1 MECRGQ
7 DTGCVVFMDSTSQQ
21 TRLAMQSKA
30 PRKRSALSR
39 DSIFSRKGRFLA
51 YYETDDEYLREGMI
65 HSLRMALDMW
75 DDKLENAIPVKFQIL
90 MTDSLSSDIEFM
102 TKVYYSRINAQKS
115 RVHNLYKQDHLDTNL
130 IDTMFIN
137 ANVDWNYSRLSDISG
152 GSVNLTTS
160 FLRHIAHILGFG
172 ISITSLN
179 GQFGFTVNRCYSDF
193 DDLVINQNGTKLS
206 SIARTASSATIENY
220 LKQTL
225 YAGTNTI
232 YNRLYSTDSCVDL
245 YHTGKYLFYRTAGL
259 MKYPSTPKADP
270 INIDRV
276 LLDKIEAIGWP
287 VASHECEIV
296 PTVLD
301 EAGYGSVYFDHYF
314 TLQGYNGNS
323 SDLTWKYQSFS
334 NVTNDYTTVYTRYGG
349 NLIISRNYNPTK
361 FLFRNIDTD
370 EIGPDL
376 CAQRRVVC
384 IVNNDSTHKE
394 YTFPLF
400 LDVCPAL
407 ESCNVSNVHY
417 TEGSNYFSFD
427 VTLQHYGTIT
437 GSLIVCNEY
446 GPSLTY
452 PIGSSTRTIHVD
464 NAFKYGQTYLDI
476 TLHNSYGETVKLVY
490 LDNPDIATSRNSPV
504 SSRQIEAKLNDEVI
518 SDTLVAHDGDFLSF
532 ALSSTDDDTSIED
545 MDVSWQLCFPKDEDG
560 EWKKQLEGNI
570 SCSFKLEPKLFG
582 RYIAGDVDDLF
593 MWEVDEKTNI
603 VYSKGVVRAELM
615 GKEGEKSVVEYPI
628 RIEVLPM
635 MPKVTIAN
643 YWEEED
649 TAYGVMWPY
658 AEVEVM
664 TKNHKGGY
672 FYTTYTVWPGAVGEP
687 FNENTPMPYRVLVDW
702 GGPGCG
708 YGCIVSNGYGILT
721 SPPVFPSKEMT
732 AVNTLET
739 EGLQIRQH
747 GDILSIDLH
756 RRADE
761 VRIAGISGK
770 QYYTQSNVSNLCT
783 SLPKGIY
790 MVTVT
795 CEGKKQV
802 YKINKK

>member
-1 MECRGQ
+1 MLLPLALYAQVDYKPLPKEGRTWNHSFISISSEYSENLTIQG
-7 DTGCVVFMDSTSQQ
+7 DTLFDGNTW
-21 TRLAMQSKA
+21 K
-30 PRKRSALSR
+30 
-39 DSIFSRKGRFLA
+39 
-51 YYETDDEYLREGMI
+51 
-65 HSLRMALDMW
+65 
-75 DDKLENAIPVKFQIL
+75 
-90 MTDSLSSDIEFM
+90 
-102 TKVYYSRINAQKS
+102 KVY
-115 RVHNLYKQDHLDTNL
+115 
-130 IDTMFIN
+130 
-137 ANVDWNYSRLSDISG
+137 SG
-152 GSVNLTTS
+152 S
-160 FLRHIAHILGFG
+160 
-172 ISITSLN
+172 
-179 GQFGFTVNRCYSDF
+179 QY
-193 DDLVINQNGTKLS
+193 
-206 SIARTASSATIENY
+206 
-220 LKQTL
+220 
-225 YAGTNTI
+225 
-232 YNRLYSTDSCVDL
+232 
-245 YHTGKYLFYRTAGL
+245 
-259 MKYPSTPKADP
+259 
-270 INIDRV
+270 
-276 LLDKIEAIGWP
+276 
-287 VASHECEIV
+287 
-296 PTVLD
+296 
-301 EAGYGSVYFDHYF
+301 
-314 TLQGYNGNS
+314 
-323 SDLTWKYQSFS
+323 
-334 NVTNDYTTVYTRYGG
+334 
-349 NLIISRNYNPTK
+349 
-361 FLFRNIDTD
+361 
-370 EIGPDL
+370 
-376 CAQRRVVC
+376 
-384 IVNNDSTHKE
+384 
-394 YTFPLF
+394 
-400 LDVCPAL
+400 
-407 ESCNVSNVHY
+407 
-417 TEGSNYFSFD
+417 
-427 VTLQHYGTIT
+427 
-437 GSLIVCNEY
+437 
-446 GPSLTY
+446 
-452 PIGSSTRTIHVD
+452 
-464 NAFKYGQTYLDI
+464 
-476 TLHNSYGETVKLVY
+476 VK
-490 LDNPDIATSRNSPV
+490 
-504 SSRQIEAKLNDEVI
+504 AKLNDEGI
-518 SDTLVAHDGDFLSF
+518 SDSLVAHDGDFLSF
-532 ALSSTDDDTSIED
+532 ALSSTDDDMSKED

-747 GDILSIDLH
+747 GDMLSIDLH